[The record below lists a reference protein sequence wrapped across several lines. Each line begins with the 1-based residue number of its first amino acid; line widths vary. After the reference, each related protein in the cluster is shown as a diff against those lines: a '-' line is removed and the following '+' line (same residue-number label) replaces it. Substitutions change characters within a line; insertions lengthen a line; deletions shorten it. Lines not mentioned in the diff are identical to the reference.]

1 MLQKLGPIGILGTL
15 LILAGIVAIAT
26 QNLIIAVGMGL
37 VVAGF
42 GMLAKAGLD
51 AVMGLFGMA

>member
-15 LILAGIVAIAT
+15 LILVGIVAIAT
-26 QNLIIAVGMGL
+26 QNLVIAVGMAL

>member
-15 LILAGIVAIAT
+15 FILAGIVAIAT
-26 QNLIIAVGMGL
+26 QNLIIAVGMAL

>member
-15 LILAGIVAIAT
+15 FILAGIVAIAT
-26 QNLIIAVGMGL
+26 QNLVIAVGMAL
-37 VVAGF
+37 VVSGF

>member
-15 LILAGIVAIAT
+15 FVLAGIVTIAT
-26 QNLIIAVGMGL
+26 QNIYIAIGMAL

-51 AVMGLFGMA
+51 AVMGLFGMV

>member
-1 MLQKLGPIGILGTL
+1 MIQKLGPIGILGAL
-15 LILAGIVAIAT
+15 LVLVGIAAIAT
-26 QNLIIAVGMGL
+26 QNLIIAGGMAF

-51 AVMGLFGMA
+51 AVMGLFGMV